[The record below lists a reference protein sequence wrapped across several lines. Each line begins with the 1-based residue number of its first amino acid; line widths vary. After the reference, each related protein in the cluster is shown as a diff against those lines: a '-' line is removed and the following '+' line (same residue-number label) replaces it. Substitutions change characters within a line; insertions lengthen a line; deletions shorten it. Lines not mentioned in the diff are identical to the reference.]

1 MALCVRAIR
10 SAERLLS
17 GRSGSD
23 PSYERFKIPADVCAT
38 SVPQALPCL
47 VSPPES
53 KVRSHPCFRAFPDRP
68 VCPHRTGRFSASAS
82 NPGAIPERA
91 VSERAELHGR
101 FELLSLGGKPR
112 CLGKRDSNSDQ
123 GTVKGALRRRVVG
136 DDERR
141 PATASNARNPYFMR
155 LFF

>member
-123 GTVKGALRRRVVG
+123 GTVKGALRRRG
-136 DDERR
+136 GRR
-141 PATASNARNPYFMR
+141 RRATAGDCQQCKKP
-155 LFF
+155 LFYKA